1 MGVLEPVAIDDDDDD
16 DDDDDVE
23 RGCWTDVETEGE

>member
-1 MGVLEPVAIDDDDDD
+1 MGVLEPVAIDDDD